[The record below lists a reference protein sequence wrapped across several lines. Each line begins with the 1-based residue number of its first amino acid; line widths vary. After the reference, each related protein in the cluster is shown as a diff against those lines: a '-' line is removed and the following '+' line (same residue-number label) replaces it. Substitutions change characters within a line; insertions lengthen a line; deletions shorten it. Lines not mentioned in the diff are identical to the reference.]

1 MRMQSIPVLVGTW
14 TRACGVSGSRFAD
27 VLPVLSRQYVII
39 PNAVPEEN
47 VDALIR
53 EIELYLDL

>member
-1 MRMQSIPVLVGTW
+1 MFWLVGI
-14 TRACGVSGSRFAD
+14 RPSSVSGGRLAD
-27 VLPVLSRQYVII
+27 ALPVLARQYVII

-47 VDALIR
+47 VDALVR